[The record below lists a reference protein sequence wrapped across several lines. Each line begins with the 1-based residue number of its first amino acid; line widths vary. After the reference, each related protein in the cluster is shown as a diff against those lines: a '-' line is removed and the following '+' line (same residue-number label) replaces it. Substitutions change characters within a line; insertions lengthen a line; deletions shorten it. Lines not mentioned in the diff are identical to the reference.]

1 LRSPQAQRAQPGPTP
16 PSSLFKHHEWGPLGK
31 RSCKYDECVG
41 AVLVKNFMKLGAIAA
56 ILVGLLP
63 GRLRGQ
69 EKRLTTEDGIVY
81 GEADGQT
88 LTMDYYAPKGPL
100 VHGEKL
106 HPVAIII
113 HGGGYH
119 GGDAKSGGEA
129 YVADFLAPA
138 GYAVFSVNYRLAPK
152 YPYPYMVLDVQ
163 RAVRFI
169 RHNAKKWDADPD
181 RISLVGGSAGGFL
194 SNMVGVLNAPGDPN
208 ATDPVDRESAKAQAV
223 VSLYAQS
230 SFEFVPLNADVHRL
244 LDPLIAE
251 KGEKEAIREASPI
264 TYVNKDDPP
273 FLEILGDQDEYIPF
287 AEATNLQDALRKVGV
302 RCDIIRI
309 LGGKHGTGGWNKL
322 PGVPDW
328 EREMTE
334 WLNARLNHE
343 GAIGEGI
350 RARVAVTAP
359 PQ

>member
-1 LRSPQAQRAQPGPTP
+1 
-16 PSSLFKHHEWGPLGK
+16 
-31 RSCKYDECVG
+31 
-41 AVLVKNFMKLGAIAA
+41 
-56 ILVGLLP
+56 
-63 GRLRGQ
+63 
-69 EKRLTTEDGIVY
+69 
-81 GEADGQT
+81 
-88 LTMDYYAPKGPL
+88 MDYYAPKGPL
-100 VHGEKL
+100 VHGESQ
-106 HPVAIII
+106 HPIAIII

-119 GGDAKSGGEA
+119 GGDAKSGSEA

-152 YPYPYMVLDVQ
+152 YPYPYMVIDVQ

-181 RISLVGGSAGGFL
+181 KIALVGGSAGGFL
-194 SNMVGVLNAPGDPN
+194 SNMVGLLNAPGDLN
-208 ATDPVDRESAKAQAV
+208 APDLVDRESAKAQAV
-223 VSLYAQS
+223 VSLFAQS

-244 LDPLIAE
+244 LEPLIAE

-287 AEATNLQDALRKVGV
+287 YEATNLQDALHKVGV

-309 LGGKHGTGGWNKL
+309 PGGKHGTGGWNKL

-334 WLNARLNHE
+334 WLNARLHHE
-343 GAIGEGI
+343 GVIGEGI
-350 RARVAVTAP
+350 RARVAVTAS

>member
-1 LRSPQAQRAQPGPTP
+1 MVAWLCDRVIDGDYVVIPLLIVLVRIGIVRLAIWRVGSLRMISG
-16 PSSLFKHHEWGPLGK
+16 LI
-31 RSCKYDECVG
+31 VG
-41 AVLVKNFMKLGAIAA
+41 AAVLVVVG
-56 ILVGLLP
+56 LVGK
-63 GRLRGQ
+63 RMRAQ
-69 EKRLTTEDGIVY
+69 EKRVPTEDGIVY
-81 GEADGQT
+81 GVADGQT
-88 LTMDYYAPKGPL
+88 LTMDYYAPKEKA
-100 VHGEKL
+100 HSREKL
-106 HPVAIII
+106 RPIGIII

-119 GGDAKSGGEA
+119 GGDSKSGSEA
-129 YVADFLAPA
+129 YAADFLAPA

-152 YPYPYMVLDVQ
+152 YPHPYMVLDVQ

-169 RHNAKKWDADPD
+169 RHNAQRWNADGA
-181 RISLVGGSAGGFL
+181 RIVLVGGSAGGFL
-194 SNMVGVLNAPGDPN
+194 SNMVGLLNAAGDPN

-251 KGEKEAIREASPI
+251 KGEREAIREASPI

-287 AEATNLQDALRKVGV
+287 AEATNLQDALHKVGV

-309 LGGKHGTGGWNKL
+309 PGGKHGTGGWNKL

-328 EREMTE
+328 ERGMTE
-334 WLNARLNHE
+334 WLNARLRHE
-343 GAIGEGI
+343 GPIGEGI
-350 RARVAVTAP
+350 RARVAVTAS